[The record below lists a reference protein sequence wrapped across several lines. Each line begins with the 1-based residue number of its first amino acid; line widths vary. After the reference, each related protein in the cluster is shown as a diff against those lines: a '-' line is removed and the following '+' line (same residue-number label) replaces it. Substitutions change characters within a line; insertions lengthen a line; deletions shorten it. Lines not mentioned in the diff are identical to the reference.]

1 MSQTF
6 AELGLNPDS
15 VAGLE
20 ALGYERPS
28 KIQRDVIPHLL
39 AGRDAII
46 EAAPGSGKTAAYALP
61 ILQTLNTETEG
72 IQVLVF
78 VPTGNDAM
86 RVSGFLQALND
97 NQNIHIVPVFE
108 EQPIA
113 REAERLDRTVS
124 IVVGTPERIKQHVDR
139 ASFGL
144 EQIQVVVI
152 DDFDHLVVET
162 QMEAL
167 EAVLEEVP
175 GSRQTIVLTTQLDED
190 IENFADQHLFE
201 PLVLK
206 PEFTFVTM
214 PLVKHRYQSVAPAE
228 KPLALLRLLDGEL
241 VDRGLVYV
249 NLRPDAERIA
259 QLLRSQGYHA
269 GHLHSRTDAETRER
283 LLRNWH
289 DGHLHFIVLTDAAA
303 VGLNLET
310 GFVISY
316 DVPTDAESYA
326 ARTRVVLE
334 NGSVFTLVTPRER
347 PLLAQIE
354 SFLGVRV
361 KAVLPPTRADRVV
374 QRSESLKQALRDIIA
389 RSNLEI
395 YMLLLNELAEEGY
408 DWSELAAAAVSLMQL
423 SQVEAIFTR
432 RAERRPPPA
441 PTPAPPAVRPREVVR
456 ERPREEEREVE
467 PGYVRLIMDA
477 GYDIG
482 VRPKDIVGA
491 IANEANI
498 PGRAVGNIDIRDR
511 FTYVEIQEEYID
523 RVLNRVPSTRLRG
536 RVVTFRRA

>member
-1 MSQTF
+1 MTQTF

-15 VAGLE
+15 IAGLE
-20 ALGYERPS
+20 TLGYERPS
-28 KIQRDVIPHLL
+28 KVQRDVIPHLL
-39 AGRDAII
+39 AGRDAVI
-46 EAAPGSGKTAAYALP
+46 EAAPGSGKTVAYALP
-61 ILQTLNTETEG
+61 ILQTLNAETEG

-86 RVSGFLQALND
+86 RVAGLLQALNY

-108 EQPIA
+108 EQPLA

-144 EQIQVVVI
+144 EQVQVVVI
-152 DDFDHLVVET
+152 DDFDHLVTET

-175 GSRQTIVLTTQLDED
+175 GSRQTIVLTTQLDEE
-190 IENFADQHLFE
+190 IEDFADQHLFE

-206 PEFTFVTM
+206 AEFAFVAM
-214 PLVKHRYQSVAPAE
+214 PLVKHRYQNVAPAE
-228 KPLALLRLLDGEL
+228 KPMALLRLLDGEL

-249 NLRPDAERIA
+249 NLRPDAERVA

-269 GHLHSRTDAETRER
+269 GHLHSRTDPETRER
-283 LLRNWH
+283 LIRNWH
-289 DGHLHFIVLTDAAA
+289 DGNLHFIVLTDAAA
-303 VGLNLET
+303 AGLNLET

-316 DVPTDAESYA
+316 DVPTDAETYA
-326 ARTRVVLE
+326 ARARVVIE

-361 KAVLPPTRADRVV
+361 KAVLPPTRADLVV
-374 QRSESLKQALRDIIA
+374 QRAETFKQTLRDVIA

-408 DWSELAAAAVSLMQL
+408 DWSELAAAAVSLVQL
-423 SQVEAIFTR
+423 TQAETIFTR
-432 RAERRPPPA
+432 RAERRAPPA
-441 PTPAPPAVRPREVVR
+441 AAPAPPAPRPREVVR

>member
-1 MSQTF
+1 MTQTF

-28 KIQRDVIPHLL
+28 KVQRDVIPHLL
-39 AGRDAII
+39 VGRDAVI

-61 ILQTLNTETEG
+61 ILQTLNAETEG

-86 RVSGFLQALND
+86 RVSGLLQALNY

-113 REAERLDRTVS
+113 RESERLDRTVS
-124 IVVGTPERIKQHVDR
+124 IVVGTPERIKQHADR

-144 EQIQVVVI
+144 EQVQVVVI
-152 DDFDHLVVET
+152 DDFDHLVTET

-167 EAVLEEVP
+167 ETVLEEVP
-175 GSRQTIVLTTQLDED
+175 GSRQTIVLTTQLDEE
-190 IENFADQHLFE
+190 IEEFADQHLFE

-206 PEFTFVTM
+206 AEFTFVAM
-214 PLVKHRYQSVAPAE
+214 PLVKHRYQNVAPAE

-249 NLRPDAERIA
+249 NLRPDAERVA

-269 GHLHSRTDAETRER
+269 GHLHSRTDSETRER
-283 LLRNWH
+283 LVRNWH
-289 DGHLHFIVLTDAAA
+289 DGNLHFIVLTDAAA
-303 VGLNLET
+303 AGLNLET

-316 DVPTDAESYA
+316 DVPTDAETYA
-326 ARTRVVLE
+326 ARARVVAE

-361 KAVLPPTRADRVV
+361 KAVLPPTRADLVV
-374 QRSESLKQALRDIIA
+374 QRSETFKQTLRDVIA

-408 DWSELAAAAVSLMQL
+408 DWSELAAAAVSLVQMTQA
-423 SQVEAIFTR
+423 ETIFTR

-441 PTPAPPAVRPREVVR
+441 AAPVPPAPRPREVTR

-467 PGYVRLIMDA
+467 AGYVRLIMDA

>member
-15 VAGLE
+15 IAGLE

-28 KIQRDVIPHLL
+28 KVQRDVIPHLL

-61 ILQTLNTETEG
+61 ILQTLNAETEG
-72 IQVLVF
+72 IQVLIF
-78 VPTGNDAM
+78 VPRGNDAM
-86 RVSGFLQALND
+86 RVAGLLQALNY

-139 ASFGL
+139 GSFGL
-144 EQIQVVVI
+144 EQVQVVVI
-152 DDFDHLVVET
+152 DDFDHLITET

-175 GSRQTIVLTTQLDED
+175 GSRQTILLTTQLDEE

-206 PEFTFVTM
+206 TEFTFVTM

-241 VDRGLVYV
+241 VDRGLIYV
-249 NLRPDAERIA
+249 NLRPDAERVA

-289 DGHLHFIVLTDAAA
+289 DGHLHFIVVTDAAA

-310 GFVISY
+310 GFAIGY

-326 ARTRVVLE
+326 ARTRFVVE

-361 KAVLPPTRADRVV
+361 KAVLPPTRADLVV
-374 QRSESLKQALRDIIA
+374 QRSENFKQTLRDVIA

-408 DWSELAAAAVSLMQL
+408 DWSELAAAAVSLVQL
-423 SQVEAIFTR
+423 SQAETIFTR
-432 RAERRPPPA
+432 RAERRPPPVTT
-441 PTPAPPAVRPREVVR
+441 PTPPAPRPREPVR